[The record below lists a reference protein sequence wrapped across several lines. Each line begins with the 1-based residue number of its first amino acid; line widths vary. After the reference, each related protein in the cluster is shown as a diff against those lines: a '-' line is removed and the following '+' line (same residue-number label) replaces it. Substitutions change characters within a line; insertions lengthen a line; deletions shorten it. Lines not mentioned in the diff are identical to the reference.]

1 MYNYVFLIGR
11 IVRNVEVQKTKN
23 DVSVATLTLA
33 VARPFKNAQTNVA
46 DVDFINVTIWNP
58 LCDTIAEWKKKGDLI
73 GVKGRVQN
81 KVEHHED
88 GRETTSLEIIGERV
102 VFLSSV
108 KDIENSN

>member
-23 DVSVATLTLA
+23 DVNVATLTLA
-33 VARPFKNAQTNVA
+33 VTRPFKNSQTNVA

-73 GVKGRVQN
+73 GIKGRIQN
-81 KVEHHED
+81 KVEHLDD
-88 GRETTSLEIIGERV
+88 GRETSSLEIIGERV
-102 VFLSSV
+102 VFLSSA